1 MAVDWVYSGLLGRNV
16 GDILDGKSFAP
27 LRKHVLRGAGRSG
40 GSFCGNISDRV
51 MRGIGVMLI
60 LWCCGVI
67 WGQESRA
74 ERLKS
79 LRIALIT
86 EALELTPEE
95 AQAFWP
101 VYNARDAALQRHRE
115 EIHQH
120 YLRLR
125 GTRSSLSAQA
135 YADSVSALYFRLWEG
150 EASIRK
156 AYHERLLK
164 VLPAEKVAKL
174 YLTEIRMLRR
184 VLGEGGPPH
193 RDR

>member
-27 LRKHVLRGAGRSG
+27 LRKPVLRRAGRSG
-40 GSFCGNISDRV
+40 GSFRGNISDRV
-51 MRGIGVMLI
+51 MRGIGVVLI

-125 GTRSSLSAQA
+125 GTR
-135 YADSVSALYFRLWEG
+135 
-150 EASIRK
+150 
-156 AYHERLLK
+156 
-164 VLPAEKVAKL
+164 
-174 YLTEIRMLRR
+174 
-184 VLGEGGPPH
+184 
-193 RDR
+193 

>member
-1 MAVDWVYSGLLGRNV
+1 
-16 GDILDGKSFAP
+16 
-27 LRKHVLRGAGRSG
+27 
-40 GSFCGNISDRV
+40 